1 MRVGQLARKI
11 NKSTSDICE
20 YMNKEMGI
28 EINTHPNSKIDDQY
42 IDQILNNFNS
52 IDSTDNSVIEK
63 EVIIEAKEV
72 VEVSLP
78 DVEKKEDVV
87 INQEVEQGVE
97 PTFEQVSKAE
107 TIKASAAKLEG
118 FKVIGKIDL
127 PPPPP
132 VEMVEIDGVMYEK
145 EFIRQQRREEKEK
158 KKKAE
163 LKRKQDR
170 LQNRKENIKPA
181 DKITKRA
188 ESFAEIKEKED
199 KQTEVKK
206 VAGEKIRKEKQ
217 HKHYHSKQATIKKPP
232 LKKKTIK
239 KVEVIESVTAK
250 VIPAPAKSMFGKLW
264 RWLNTY

>member
-20 YMNKEMGI
+20 YMNKELGI

-42 IDQILNNFNS
+42 IDQVTKFFNPTE
-52 IDSTDNSVIEK
+52 DIEK
-63 EVIIEAKEV
+63 EVIDEV
-72 VEVSLP
+72 EITESNEITENIVLE
-78 DVEKKEDVV
+78 VEKEEEIVV
-87 INQEVEQGVE
+87 NQEIGQGVD
-97 PTFEQVSKAE
+97 PTLDQVSKAE